1 MTEQTEAVFMLYGG
15 CNYSPPTASDEDVF
29 ATLAEALDEW
39 LRRKND
45 WTGRFPLW
53 GDGINFPTDS
63 IIILGTE
70 ADTFEGW
77 TLADAFVETGRDLDE
92 LLHYVE
98 PAEIAMEPVS
108 SSGASHDM
116 QVADAFAAL
125 SEIDQRSVRKT
136 FPEIIIMDGAWFDT
150 EAMGVDPEWSSW
162 LTEEIEATG
171 AVQWVDGEP
180 YLVGLEVL
188 KPRPVA
194 EQPTPLPFEAT
205 TTA

>member
-1 MTEQTEAVFMLYGG
+1 MPESTEAVFMLYGG
-15 CNYSPPTASDEDVF
+15 STAGLPSASDEDVF

-77 TLADAFVETGRDLDE
+77 TLVDAFVETGRDVEE
-92 LLHYVE
+92 LIHYAE
-98 PAEIAMEPVS
+98 PAEIAAEPVS

-116 QVADAFAAL
+116 QVSDALDAL
-125 SEIDQRSVRKT
+125 SEADQRAVRRA
-136 FPEIIIMDGAWFDT
+136 FPERLIFDGAWLDT

-162 LTEEIEATG
+162 LTDEIENTG
-171 AVQWVDGEP
+171 AIQWIDGEP
-180 YLVGLEVL
+180 YLVGLEVIR
-188 KPRPVA
+188 PRPAV
-194 EQPTPLPFEAT
+194 EQPPQLPFEGGV
-205 TTA
+205 